1 MGVVDG
7 RVKGFHDGHVVR
19 FERSGHPVVK
29 KVDGSIN
36 EGEEFANAVDYRVVA
51 VEELSVVR

>member
-36 EGEEFANAVDYRVVA
+36 EGEKLADAVNYRVVT
-51 VEELSVVR
+51 VQELSVVR